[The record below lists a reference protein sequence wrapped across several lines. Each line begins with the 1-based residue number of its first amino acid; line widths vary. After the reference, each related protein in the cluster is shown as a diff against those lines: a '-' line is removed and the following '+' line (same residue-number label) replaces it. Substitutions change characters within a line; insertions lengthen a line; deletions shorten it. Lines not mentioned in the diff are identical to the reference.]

1 MSAHAQA
8 RQPAGVPVGGQFA
21 TTSRAETGLALSPEH
36 PPLVEGYQRGVW
48 SVVDSTKEERPDVR
62 PGIRQ
67 TVVHMQGQA
76 HTRAATGMTALRM
89 QRAGQFDQYPPELRT
104 LAESSAKVTV
114 LRRTRNGDVEA
125 REGTLFLNGDS
136 IGLVNKGDR
145 RGKGIWL
152 HDPSTP
158 DSGSRVLAVARGY
171 GAQEALAAQFREHAA
186 QVPQVEPATFEDL
199 PVVEDGTEPPSAIAA
214 VYSFTH
220 PGFEEGQDGRG
231 SMFFV
236 TDFQPG
242 DGSEEPWGG
251 GVVNGYGIYPPESG
265 LESEHG
271 SMYARDLKRWGGRV
285 KGYQPGSH
293 TFRDVIDM
301 AKVADDWRGQNDIE
315 AVWSSVADAS
325 R

>member
-1 MSAHAQA
+1 MSASQA

-21 TTSRAETGLALSPEH
+21 TTARGEAGLALVPEH
-36 PPLVEGYQRGVW
+36 PPLTEGYQRGVW
-48 SVVDSTKEERPDVR
+48 SVVDSTKEELTDGP
-62 PGIRQ
+62 PGIMR
-67 TVVHMQGQA
+67 TMVHMQGRPDV
-76 HTRAATGMTALRM
+76 RAATGMAALRM
-89 QRAGQFDQYPPELRT
+89 QRSGQFDEYPPQLRT
-104 LAESSAKVTV
+104 LAEASSKATV

-125 REGTLFLNGDS
+125 REGTLFLNGES

-145 RGKGIWL
+145 SGKGIWL
-152 HDPSTP
+152 YDPTRP
-158 DSGSRVLAVARGY
+158 DAGSQVLAVAKGY
-171 GAQEALAAQFREHAA
+171 GAQEALAAQFRAHAD
-186 QVPQVEPATFEDL
+186 QVPATEPTTFDDL
-199 PVVEDGTEPPSAIAA
+199 PVAEADVEPPSAIAA

-231 SMFFV
+231 SLFFV

-242 DGSEEPWGG
+242 DGSENPWGG

-293 TFRDVIDM
+293 TFRDVM
-301 AKVADDWRGQNDIE
+301 GLAKVADDWRGDNDIE
-315 AVWSSVADAS
+315 AVWSSVKDAT